1 MYRLVS
7 MFLVAFCALQTAEA
21 QQTIQW
27 RTDVPAAVATAKNK
41 SLPLMFYVLGKNED
55 RDNNLDNAQ
64 KKAFTDPKVLQL
76 SRRFVTVRLSRSAHR
91 DVLQEL
97 RLPATMTQEIAFAT
111 PNGKVIDRISPSG
124 VADPKTLADKMR
136 MVFDAFRRDL
146 FTREIQPELDKPDAD
161 PQRLLTAL
169 NVIRELNIVSAD
181 AALIRLTE
189 REKLDKKV
197 LFETYEVL
205 AALSTKPAVEKLA
218 ELAIAEKPR
227 AAEALGKITPAGAE
241 ILADKMVEADGTVQ
255 IVVYDAICKV
265 CKIGERKNIKWW
277 ERSENR
283 LKNQEIEKTKQ
294 AAKEAAERWRATYE
308 E

>member
-7 MFLVAFCALQTAEA
+7 MFLVAFCALQMAEA

-76 SRRFVTVRLSRSAHR
+76 SRRFVTVRLSRSANR

-111 PNGKVIDRISPSG
+111 PDGKVIDRISPSG

-136 MVFDAFRRDL
+136 MVFDSYRRDL

-161 PQRLLTAL
+161 PQRLLAGL
-169 NVIRELNIVSAD
+169 GAIRDLNIVSAD

-189 REKLDKKV
+189 REKLDNKV
-197 LFETYEVL
+197 RFETYEVL
-205 AALSTKPAVEKLA
+205 AALSTKPAVEKLF
-218 ELAIAEKPR
+218 ELAKAEKPR

-241 ILADKMVEADGTVQ
+241 ILADKLVEDDGTVQ
-255 IVVYDAICKV
+255 IVAYDAICKA
-265 CKIGERKNIKWW
+265 CGIRQRRATKWW
-277 ERSENR
+277 ERAENR
-283 LKNQEIEKTKQ
+283 LKLEELEKTKQ